1 MRMTHTAA
9 EPRSQGAARC
19 LSGSARRS
27 SAQVCTSQSSQNS
40 TSTTPLTATDG
51 RASQHSMVPQTPVS
65 TGRQWTVFRSQD
77 FDAGLQPESAAT
89 STSNAAELYS
99 HNPGFDMGSP
109 RTVQASSPWPDVI
122 MASQLDCAPRFS
134 DPPRRFPNDFRVEI
148 PQSQLAENS
157 LPHDRFPATSSSDSP
172 PDDRPQ
178 LNLQRGADVY
188 SAHKF
193 QPDKASSH
201 EPTRRNTPGTRSC
214 PGSSTRMGMF
224 WHVASLSFAANP
236 VRSHREWAGVIDRI
250 TLPEPAAPKGSA
262 SPRVGAL
269 IQCLHRDFTSP
280 NGQGRFVRL
289 ESLEEAYATNKKR
302 RRLAYALR
310 RKQNGSGYKGVWDRL
325 SNDLFIIG
333 EVAFDRCTPRK
344 LHGHAPWWTLM
355 LVATCLVTFAYMAAQ
370 WPSFVGSECSSSLCS
385 QQAWPQGPRSLWDW
399 LVQWNTCR
407 RFDDDYLVL
416 WGARYGP
423 KMTQG
428 QNAYRWFSSLLLYK
442 DFIQLSSNLLLFL
455 ALGVHLERRFGTR
468 RLIILTMIA
477 GVGGNFFSA
486 AFEGLCHVYSSGS
499 GATFGMLVLFIA
511 DMAFNFETIRFPIM
525 RILAAAI
532 LLGVFIA
539 AAVVRGL
546 PARLS
551 VLGGA
556 LTALFPVLSLLPHLK
571 SEKFEWWIPYM
582 SLITTCGFLLALP
595 LYVYLKRLPG
605 ISC

>member
-1 MRMTHTAA
+1 
-9 EPRSQGAARC
+9 
-19 LSGSARRS
+19 
-27 SAQVCTSQSSQNS
+27 
-40 TSTTPLTATDG
+40 
-51 RASQHSMVPQTPVS
+51 MVPQTPVS

-370 WPSFVGSECSSSLCS
+370 WPSFVGSEGSSSLCS

-416 WGARYGP
+416 WGARYIYSTILHFFTCHPDLQYGP

>member
-1 MRMTHTAA
+1 MTCHLGVSPQA
-9 EPRSQGAARC
+9 
-19 LSGSARRS
+19 
-27 SAQVCTSQSSQNS
+27 
-40 TSTTPLTATDG
+40 PLTAIDS

-77 FDAGLQPESAAT
+77 FDAGVQSESAAT
-89 STSNAAELYS
+89 STGSAAELYS
-99 HNPGFDMGSP
+99 HNPASDIGSP
-109 RTVQASSPWPDVI
+109 RKVQPSSPWPDVI
-122 MASQLDCAPRFS
+122 MTSQPDFAPRFS
-134 DPPRRFPNDFRVEI
+134 DPQRRFPNDFHVEM

-157 LPHDRFPATSSSDSP
+157 SPHDHFPATSSSDSP

-178 LNLQRGADVY
+178 LNLQRGADLY
-188 SAHKF
+188 SAQKS
-193 QPDKASSH
+193 PLGTASSN
-201 EPTRRNTPGTRSC
+201 EPTRRNTPSTRSC
-214 PGSSTRMGMF
+214 PGSSTRMGTL

-250 TLPEPAAPKGSA
+250 TLPEPAAPQGSA

-269 IQCLHRDFTSP
+269 IRCLHRDFTSP

-289 ESLEEAYATNKKR
+289 ESLEEAYATDKKR

-344 LHGHAPWWTLM
+344 LYGHAPWWTLM

-370 WPSFVGSECSSSLCS
+370 WPGFVGSKGSSSLCS
-385 QQAWPQGPRSLWDW
+385 EQAWPEGPRSLWDW

-442 DFIQLSSNLLLFL
+442 DFIQLGSNLLLFL
-455 ALGVHLERRFGTR
+455 ALGIHLERRFGTR

-486 AFEGLCHVYSSGS
+486 AFEGLCHVYLSGS

-525 RILAAAI
+525 RILATAI

-551 VLGGA
+551 VLG
-556 LTALFPVLSLLPHLK
+556 LSLMLE
-571 SEKFEWWIPYM
+571 SF
-582 SLITTCGFLLALP
+582 
-595 LYVYLKRLPG
+595 YVSRWFPC
-605 ISC
+605 S